1 MYMCVY
7 IILLN
12 VNLFIL
18 LQKEESVF
26 FEKSQN
32 YFKWF
37 FFFNFHDKNIQI
49 LQFICNISR
58 YLTLLDFY
66 KI

>member
-37 FFFNFHDKNIQI
+37 FFLNFMIKIFKYYNLFVIDKDI
-49 LQFICNISR
+49 LL
-58 YLTLLDFY
+58 Y
-66 KI
+66 